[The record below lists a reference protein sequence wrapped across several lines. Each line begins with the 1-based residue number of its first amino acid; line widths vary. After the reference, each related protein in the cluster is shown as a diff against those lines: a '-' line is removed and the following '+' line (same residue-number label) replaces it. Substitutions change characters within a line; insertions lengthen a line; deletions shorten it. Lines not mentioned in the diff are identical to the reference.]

1 MNDGRAML
9 QPVGRVAEIA
19 GVTVRTL
26 HHYDD
31 IGLLRP
37 SGRTSG
43 GYRRYDERD
52 LERLRLILVYRELG
66 FTLEEIRTILDNP
79 SPEAHLRRQHG
90 LLLDR
95 IERLREMV
103 TAIEYL
109 MEAKNMGINLT
120 PEEKFEVFGDFDPAE
135 HEEEVRERWG
145 GTDAYRES
153 ARRTAAYTKED
164 WLAIS
169 RESGDLARRWVEA
182 LDAGVPASSEEGM
195 ALAEEHRAQISR
207 HFYDCTYEIQVGLA
221 EMYLADPRFRAHYE
235 DQRPGLAQYVH
246 DAILANSGRAGA
258 S

>member
-1 MNDGRAML
+1 MYT
-9 QPVGRVAEIA
+9 VGRLAEIA

-37 SGRTSG
+37 SARTSG
-43 GYRRYDERD
+43 GYRRYDEQD

-66 FTLEEIRTILDNP
+66 FTLEEIATILADP
-79 SPEAHLRRQHG
+79 DPAAHLRRQHG

-109 MEAKNMGINLT
+109 LEAESMGINLT
-120 PEEKFEVFGDFDPAE
+120 PEEKFEVFGDFDPDAHEAE
-135 HEEEVRERWG
+135 ARERWG

-153 ARRTAAYTKED
+153 ARRTARYTKED
-164 WLAIS
+164 WLAIQAQTA
-169 RESGDLARRWVEA
+169 DLEQRWVAA
-182 LDAGVPASSEEGM
+182 LDSGVPAESEAAM
-195 ALAEEHRAQISR
+195 ALAEEHRAQISQ
-207 HFYDCTYEIQVGLA
+207 HFYECSYEIQVGLA
-221 EMYLADPRFRAHYE
+221 EMYVADPRFRAHYD

-246 DAILANSGRAGA
+246 DAIMANAIARS
-258 S
+258 